1 VLENVFSNNSRYLA
15 AVKFASK
22 VRSETETN
30 VQSNLAKACIAAQ
43 HELINGTNVHPTWLL
58 APTQACPP
66 NGISVG
72 SSVFAGLAVVSNTQT
87 HAQSTLRLNVRS
99 NRPQLVLF
107 TVLAMRLNVDECR
120 HEGVVLDNEDNLRTN
135 GQNS

>member
-1 VLENVFSNNSRYLA
+1 MLENVFSNNSRYLA

-30 VQSNLAKACIAAQ
+30 LQSNLAKAYIAAQ
-43 HELINGTNVHPTWLL
+43 HELINGTNEHPTWLL
-58 APTQACPP
+58 GPTQVCPP

-72 SSVFAGLAVVSNTQT
+72 SFFAGLAVVSNTQT
-87 HAQSTLRLNVRS
+87 HAQSTLRLDVRS